1 MPENNRKHSSDIY
14 RGRGS
19 TQHRRRF
26 IGRESAQ
33 DVGGAAFMKQVTAL
47 SLFLILLAFFIV
59 MNTLSEFQEDK
70 TRPVMRS
77 VESAFSSKLDKGQD
91 EENPSILPSQ
101 QKSIYEGQTVE
112 RIEALFTAQIPGF
125 RANVNRG
132 DGVMFVRVP
141 YQAFRNAVLAVGQT
155 NALAQEDRD
164 GFTGAFFL
172 PTLVALMS
180 AGEAG
185 VPYQMEVLYNIKGNP
200 ARQYNRDA
208 QGTKAAMA
216 QIASLS
222 AKINE
227 AGVPAHLMSVGVQHG
242 DKNTVDLYFRP
253 GKSLAMRAQ

>member
-1 MPENNRKHSSDIY
+1 
-14 RGRGS
+14 
-19 TQHRRRF
+19 
-26 IGRESAQ
+26 
-33 DVGGAAFMKQVTAL
+33 MKQVTAL

-59 MNTLSEFQEDK
+59 MNTLSEFQEEK
-70 TRPVMRS
+70 AKPVMRS
-77 VESAFSSKLDKGQD
+77 VEFAFSSKLDKGQE
-91 EENPSILPSQ
+91 EENPSLLSSQ

-125 RANVNRG
+125 RASVNRG

-155 NALAQEDRD
+155 NALAQEERN
-164 GFTGAFFL
+164 GFTGTFFL

-180 AGEAG
+180 AEEAG

-200 ARQYNRDA
+200 ARQYNRDK

-227 AGVPAHLMSVGVQHG
+227 AGVPTHLMSVGVQHG
-242 DKNTVDLYFRP
+242 DKDTVDLYFRP
-253 GKSLAMRAQ
+253 GKSLAVQAE